1 MGGNSKE
8 HIVAVNTQHWRVH
21 TLGMDAVPWMQRD
34 FERGSK

>member
-8 HIVAVNTQHWRVH
+8 HNRAQSLQSTRN